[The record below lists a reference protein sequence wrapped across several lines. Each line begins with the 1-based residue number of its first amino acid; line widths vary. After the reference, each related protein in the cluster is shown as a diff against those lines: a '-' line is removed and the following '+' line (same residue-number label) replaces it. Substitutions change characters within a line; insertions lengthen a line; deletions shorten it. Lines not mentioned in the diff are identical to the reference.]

1 MNEHLIDN
9 EQDNIKNSD
18 EKIINEVEENEEK
31 PKEENKEQKEVK
43 SEIKETEDKSDIKEK
58 GDKSEIREKEIKNEI
73 KEKEEKKK
81 ENKEEE
87 IIYKETPF
95 RFCVVIAYCLLS
107 FANAVGWVTYSSTA
121 ENYKDAYHLTSNQV
135 NMFGLIYMIL
145 YPIVCIPEAYI
156 VDNVSTYLGLSLSS
170 FTTLLG
176 SLLKAFPNK
185 LYLAYIGQIFCSI
198 FQPVILNS
206 PAKISAV
213 WFKDE
218 NRAKVTTICVVSNN
232 LGVMFGIIF
241 HTFFID
247 DDSEEEKYKS
257 QFEKY
262 VLAEF
267 ILTALFCIPTFFLV
281 RDKPKI
287 PVSPSQNNYIAPPLK
302 TSIKLLF
309 SNKNFIILL
318 ICFTCVIGV
327 WNMYGTIFNPYMAKY
342 DISDSRAAIISSIAN
357 FVSIFFAMVGSYIL
371 DKTKKFR
378 FILLI
383 CNLSAFVIM
392 VIFTLLLEF
401 VKNLDIVFGL
411 SILLYSSLVGFL
423 ITIHTNGMDYVCELT
438 YPVGESQSG
447 GIIMSMNQ
455 IFGICLTYLGQFF
468 IDEIKKQKFI
478 TNILTCTTLL
488 ISLVTLWFIEDKL
501 LRHEKENEGKLI
513 TV

>member
-1 MNEHLIDN
+1 
-9 EQDNIKNSD
+9 
-18 EKIINEVEENEEK
+18 
-31 PKEENKEQKEVK
+31 
-43 SEIKETEDKSDIKEK
+43 
-58 GDKSEIREKEIKNEI
+58 
-73 KEKEEKKK
+73 
-81 ENKEEE
+81 
-87 IIYKETPF
+87 
-95 RFCVVIAYCLLS
+95 
-107 FANAVGWVTYSSTA
+107 
-121 ENYKDAYHLTSNQV
+121 
-135 NMFGLIYMIL
+135 MFGLIYMIL
-145 YPIVCIPEAYI
+145 YPIVCIPEAYL
-156 VDNVSTYLGLSLSS
+156 VDNVSTYLALSLSS

-185 LYLAYIGQIFCSI
+185 LYLAYIGQVLCSV

-218 NRAKVTTICVVSNN
+218 NRAKITTVCVISNN

-241 HTFFID
+241 HTFFIND
-247 DDSEEEKYKS
+247 NSENQNYKT

-267 ILTALFCIPTFFLV
+267 ILTTIFCLPTFFLV
-281 RDKPKI
+281 RNRPKI
-287 PVSPSQNNYIAPPLK
+287 PVSPSQNEYKAPPLK
-302 TSIKLLF
+302 KSLKLLF
-309 SNKNFIILL
+309 TNKNFIILL
-318 ICFTCVIGV
+318 VCFTCVIGI
-327 WNMYGTIFNPYMAKY
+327 WNMYGTIFTPYMAKY
-342 DISDSRAAIISSIAN
+342 DISDNRAAIISSIAN

-383 CNLSAFVIM
+383 CNLCALIIM
-392 VIFTLLLEF
+392 ILFTFLLEF
-401 VKNLDIVFGL
+401 VKNLDVVFAF

-455 IFGICLTYLGQFF
+455 IFGIGLTYLGQFF
-468 IDEIKKQKFI
+468 IDEIKEYKYI

-488 ISLVTLWFIEDKL
+488 ISLITLWFIKDKL
-501 LRHEKENEGKLI
+501 LRHEKENESKLI
-513 TV
+513 AEDNNS

>member
-1 MNEHLIDN
+1 MSEKAINIANSNNEI
-9 EQDNIKNSD
+9 EKN
-18 EKIINEVEENEEK
+18 
-31 PKEENKEQKEVK
+31 
-43 SEIKETEDKSDIKEK
+43 
-58 GDKSEIREKEIKNEI
+58 EKENNDK
-73 KEKEEKKK
+73 KEEK
-81 ENKEEE
+81 EWV
-87 IIYKETPF
+87 IYQETPF
-95 RFCVVIAYCLLS
+95 RFCVVISYCLLS

-121 ENYKDAYHLTSNQV
+121 DKYKEAYNLTSNQV

-145 YPIVCIPEAYI
+145 YPIVCIPEAYL
-156 VDNVSTYLGLSLSS
+156 VDNVSTYLALSLSS

-185 LYLAYIGQIFCSI
+185 LYLAYIGQVLCSL

-218 NRAKVTTICVVSNN
+218 NRAKITTVCVISNN

-241 HTFFID
+241 HTFFIN
-247 DDSEEEKYKS
+247 DDSENQNYKT

-267 ILTALFCIPTFFLV
+267 ILTTIFCLPTFFLV
-281 RDKPKI
+281 RNKPKI
-287 PVSPSQNNYIAPPLK
+287 PVSPSQNQYQAPPIK
-302 TSIKLLF
+302 TSLKLLF
-309 SNKNFIILL
+309 TNKNFIILL
-318 ICFTCVIGV
+318 VCFTCVIGI
-327 WNMYGTIFNPYMAKY
+327 WNMYGTIFTPYMAKY
-342 DISDSRAAIISSIAN
+342 DISDNRAAIISSIAN

-383 CNLSAFVIM
+383 CNLCAFIIM
-392 VIFTLLLEF
+392 ILFTFLLEF
-401 VKNLDIVFGL
+401 VKNLDVVFAF

-455 IFGICLTYLGQFF
+455 IFGIGLTYLGQFF
-468 IDEIKKQKFI
+468 IDDIKEYKYI

-488 ISLVTLWFIEDKL
+488 ISLITLWFIQDKL
-501 LRHEKENEGKLI
+501 LRHEKENESKLI
-513 TV
+513 ADDNNS

>member
-1 MNEHLIDN
+1 MSENEINIDN
-9 EQDNIKNSD
+9 SNN
-18 EKIINEVEENEEK
+18 
-31 PKEENKEQKEVK
+31 
-43 SEIKETEDKSDIKEK
+43 ETEKN
-58 GDKSEIREKEIKNEI
+58 EKENNDK
-73 KEKEEKKK
+73 KEEK
-81 ENKEEE
+81 EWV
-87 IIYKETPF
+87 IYQETPF
-95 RFCVVIAYCLLS
+95 RFCVVISYCLLS
-107 FANAVGWVTYSSTA
+107 FANALGWVTYSSTA
-121 ENYKDAYHLTSNQV
+121 DKYKEAYNLTSNQV

-145 YPIVCIPEAYI
+145 YPIVCIPEAYL
-156 VDNVSTYLGLSLSS
+156 VDNVSTYLALSLSS

-185 LYLAYIGQIFCSI
+185 LYLAYIGQVLCSL

-218 NRAKVTTICVVSNN
+218 NRAKITTVCVISNN

-241 HTFFID
+241 HTFFIN
-247 DDSEEEKYKS
+247 DDSENQNYKT

-267 ILTALFCIPTFFLV
+267 ILTTIFCLPTFFLV
-281 RDKPKI
+281 RNKPKI
-287 PVSPSQNNYIAPPLK
+287 PVSPSQNQYKAPPLK
-302 TSIKLLF
+302 KSLKLLF
-309 SNKNFIILL
+309 TNKNFIILL
-318 ICFTCVIGV
+318 VCFTCVIGI
-327 WNMYGTIFNPYMAKY
+327 WNMYGTIFTPYMAKY
-342 DISDSRAAIISSIAN
+342 DISDNRAAIISSIAN

-383 CNLSAFVIM
+383 CNLCAFIIM
-392 VIFTLLLEF
+392 ILFTFLLEF
-401 VKNLDIVFGL
+401 VKNLDVVFAF

-455 IFGICLTYLGQFF
+455 IFGIGLTYLGQFF
-468 IDEIKKQKFI
+468 IDDIKEYKYI

-488 ISLVTLWFIEDKL
+488 ISLITLWFIQDKL
-501 LRHEKENEGKLI
+501 LRHEKENESKLI
-513 TV
+513 ADDNNS

>member
-1 MNEHLIDN
+1 M
-9 EQDNIKNSD
+9 S
-18 EKIINEVEENEEK
+18 
-31 PKEENKEQKEVK
+31 
-43 SEIKETEDKSDIKEK
+43 
-58 GDKSEIREKEIKNEI
+58 EKEINIANSNNEIEKNE
-73 KEKEEKKK
+73 KENNDKKEEK
-81 ENKEEE
+81 EWV
-87 IIYKETPF
+87 IYQETPF
-95 RFCVVIAYCLLS
+95 RFCVVISYCLLS
-107 FANAVGWVTYSSTA
+107 FANALGWVTYSSTA
-121 ENYKDAYHLTSNQV
+121 DKYKEAYNLTSNQV

-145 YPIVCIPEAYI
+145 YPIVCIPEAYL
-156 VDNVSTYLGLSLSS
+156 VDNVSTYLALSLSS

-185 LYLAYIGQIFCSI
+185 LYLAYIGQVLCSL

-218 NRAKVTTICVVSNN
+218 NRAKITTVCVISNN

-241 HTFFID
+241 HTFFIN
-247 DDSEEEKYKS
+247 DDSENQNYKT

-267 ILTALFCIPTFFLV
+267 ILTTIFCLPTFFLV
-281 RDKPKI
+281 RNKPKI
-287 PVSPSQNNYIAPPLK
+287 PVSPSQNQYKAPPLK
-302 TSIKLLF
+302 KSLKLLF
-309 SNKNFIILL
+309 TNKNFIILL
-318 ICFTCVIGV
+318 VCFTCVIGI
-327 WNMYGTIFNPYMAKY
+327 WNMYGTIFTPYMAKY
-342 DISDSRAAIISSIAN
+342 DISDNRAAIISSIAN

-383 CNLSAFVIM
+383 CNLCALIIM
-392 VIFTLLLEF
+392 ILFTFLLEF
-401 VKNLDIVFGL
+401 VKNLDVVFAF

-455 IFGICLTYLGQFF
+455 IFGIGLTYLGQFF
-468 IDEIKKQKFI
+468 IDDIKEYKYM
-478 TNILTCTTLL
+478 TNILTCITLL
-488 ISLVTLWFIEDKL
+488 ISLITLWFIKDKL
-501 LRHEKENEGKLI
+501 LRHEKENELKLI
-513 TV
+513 SEDNNS

>member
-1 MNEHLIDN
+1 MFDDLIN
-9 EQDNIKNSD
+9 KEPKK
-18 EKIINEVEENEEK
+18 EEEK
-31 PKEENKEQKEVK
+31 
-43 SEIKETEDKSDIKEK
+43 
-58 GDKSEIREKEIKNEI
+58 
-73 KEKEEKKK
+73 
-81 ENKEEE
+81 EE

-107 FANAVGWVTYSSTA
+107 FANAIGWVTYSSTA
-121 ENYKDAYHLTSNQV
+121 DKYREAYNLTSNQV

-156 VDNVSTYLGLSLSS
+156 VDNISTYLGLSLSS

-185 LYLAYIGQIFCSI
+185 IYLAYIGQILCSS

-218 NRAKVTTICVVSNN
+218 NRAKITTLCVVSNN
-232 LGVMFGIIF
+232 LGVMFGIIY

-247 DDSEEEKYKS
+247 DNSKAQDYKS

-262 VLAEF
+262 VFAEF
-267 ILTALFCIPTFFLV
+267 ILTTIFCLPTFILV

-287 PVSPSQNNYIAPPLK
+287 PVSPSQNKYKAPPLIK
-302 TSIKLLF
+302 SLKLLF
-309 SNKNFIILL
+309 TNKNFNILVL
-318 ICFTCVIGV
+318 FFTCIIGV
-327 WNMYGTIFNPYMAKY
+327 WNMYGIIFTPYMAKY
-342 DISDSRAAIISSIAN
+342 EISDSRAAIISSIAN
-357 FVSIFFAMVGSYIL
+357 FVSIFFAMIGSYIL

-378 FILLI
+378 LFLLI
-383 CNLSAFVIM
+383 CNLSALIIM
-392 VIFTLLLEF
+392 IVFTLLLEF
-401 VKNLDIVFGL
+401 VTNLDIIFISG
-411 SILLYSSLVGFL
+411 IFLYSSLVGFL

-455 IFGICLTYLGQFF
+455 IFGIGLTYLGQYF
-468 IDEIKKQKFI
+468 IDEINSKKYI
-478 TNILTCTTLL
+478 TNILACTTLL
-488 ISLVTLWFIEDKL
+488 ISLITLWFIEDKL

-513 TV
+513 SEDNNNSNEE

>member
-1 MNEHLIDN
+1 MSEKAINIANSNNEI
-9 EQDNIKNSD
+9 EKN
-18 EKIINEVEENEEK
+18 
-31 PKEENKEQKEVK
+31 
-43 SEIKETEDKSDIKEK
+43 
-58 GDKSEIREKEIKNEI
+58 EKENNDK
-73 KEKEEKKK
+73 KEEK
-81 ENKEEE
+81 EWV
-87 IIYKETPF
+87 IYQETPF
-95 RFCVVIAYCLLS
+95 RFCVVISYCLLS

-121 ENYKDAYHLTSNQV
+121 DKYKEAYNLTSNQV

-145 YPIVCIPEAYI
+145 YPIVCIPEAYL
-156 VDNVSTYLGLSLSS
+156 VDNVSTYLALSLSS

-185 LYLAYIGQIFCSI
+185 LYLAYIGQVLCSL

-218 NRAKVTTICVVSNN
+218 NRAKITTVCVISNN

-241 HTFFID
+241 HTFFIN
-247 DDSEEEKYKS
+247 DDSENQNYKT

-267 ILTALFCIPTFFLV
+267 ILTTIFCLPTFFLV
-281 RDKPKI
+281 RNKPKI
-287 PVSPSQNNYIAPPLK
+287 PVSPSQNQYKAPPLK
-302 TSIKLLF
+302 KSLKLLF
-309 SNKNFIILL
+309 TNKNFIILL
-318 ICFTCVIGV
+318 VCFTCVIGI
-327 WNMYGTIFNPYMAKY
+327 WNMYGTIFTPYMAKY
-342 DISDSRAAIISSIAN
+342 DISDNRAAIISSIAN

-383 CNLSAFVIM
+383 CNLCAFIIM
-392 VIFTLLLEF
+392 ILFTFLLEF
-401 VKNLDIVFGL
+401 VKNLDVVFAF

-455 IFGICLTYLGQFF
+455 IFGIGLTYLGQFF
-468 IDEIKKQKFI
+468 IDDIKEYKYI

-488 ISLVTLWFIEDKL
+488 ISLITLWFIQDKL
-501 LRHEKENEGKLI
+501 LRHEKENESKLI
-513 TV
+513 ADDNNS

>member
-1 MNEHLIDN
+1 M
-9 EQDNIKNSD
+9 S
-18 EKIINEVEENEEK
+18 ENEI
-31 PKEENKEQKEVK
+31 NIAN
-43 SEIKETEDKSDIKEK
+43 SNNETEKN
-58 GDKSEIREKEIKNEI
+58 EKENND
-73 KEKEEKKK
+73 KEEKKDG
-81 ENKEEE
+81 EV
-87 IIYKETPF
+87 IYQETPF
-95 RFCVVIAYCLLS
+95 RFCVVISYCLLS

-121 ENYKDAYHLTSNQV
+121 DKYKEAYNLTSNQV

-145 YPIVCIPEAYI
+145 YPIVCIPEAYL
-156 VDNVSTYLGLSLSS
+156 VDNVSTYLALSLSS

-185 LYLAYIGQIFCSI
+185 LYLAYIGQVLCSV

-218 NRAKVTTICVVSNN
+218 NRAKITTVCVISNN

-241 HTFFID
+241 HTFFIND
-247 DDSEEEKYKS
+247 NSENQNYKT

-267 ILTALFCIPTFFLV
+267 ILTTIFCLPTFFLV
-281 RDKPKI
+281 RNKPKI
-287 PVSPSQNNYIAPPLK
+287 PVSPSQNQYQAPPLK
-302 TSIKLLF
+302 TSLKLLF
-309 SNKNFIILL
+309 TNKNFIILL
-318 ICFTCVIGV
+318 VCFTCVIGI
-327 WNMYGTIFNPYMAKY
+327 WNMYGTIFTPYMAKY
-342 DISDSRAAIISSIAN
+342 DISDNRAAIISSIAN

-383 CNLSAFVIM
+383 CNLCALIIM
-392 VIFTLLLEF
+392 ILFTFLLEF
-401 VKNLDIVFGL
+401 VKNLDVVFAF

-455 IFGICLTYLGQFF
+455 IFGIGLTYLGQFF
-468 IDEIKKQKFI
+468 IDEIKEYKYI

-488 ISLVTLWFIEDKL
+488 ISLITLWFIQDKL
-501 LRHEKENEGKLI
+501 LRHEKENESKLI
-513 TV
+513 AEDNNS

>member
-1 MNEHLIDN
+1 MSENEINIDN
-9 EQDNIKNSD
+9 SNN
-18 EKIINEVEENEEK
+18 
-31 PKEENKEQKEVK
+31 
-43 SEIKETEDKSDIKEK
+43 ETEKN
-58 GDKSEIREKEIKNEI
+58 EKENND
-73 KEKEEKKK
+73 KEEKK
-81 ENKEEE
+81 EGEV
-87 IIYKETPF
+87 IYQETPF
-95 RFCVVIAYCLLS
+95 RFCVVISYCLLS

-121 ENYKDAYHLTSNQV
+121 DKYKEAYNLTSNQV

-145 YPIVCIPEAYI
+145 YPIVCIPEAYL
-156 VDNVSTYLGLSLSS
+156 VDNVSTYLALSLSS

-185 LYLAYIGQIFCSI
+185 LYLAYIGQVLCSV

-218 NRAKVTTICVVSNN
+218 NRAKITTVCVISNN

-241 HTFFID
+241 HTFFIND
-247 DDSEEEKYKS
+247 NSENQNYKT

-267 ILTALFCIPTFFLV
+267 ILTTIFCLPTFFLV
-281 RDKPKI
+281 RNKPKI
-287 PVSPSQNNYIAPPLK
+287 PVSPSQNQYQAPPIK
-302 TSIKLLF
+302 TSLKLLF
-309 SNKNFIILL
+309 TNKNFIILL
-318 ICFTCVIGV
+318 VCFTCVIGI
-327 WNMYGTIFNPYMAKY
+327 WNMYGTIFTPYMAKY
-342 DISDSRAAIISSIAN
+342 DISDNRAAIISSIAN

-383 CNLSAFVIM
+383 CNLCALIIM
-392 VIFTLLLEF
+392 ILFTFLLEF
-401 VKNLDIVFGL
+401 VKNLDVVFAF

-455 IFGICLTYLGQFF
+455 IFGIGLTYLGQFF
-468 IDEIKKQKFI
+468 IDDIKEYKYI

-488 ISLVTLWFIEDKL
+488 ISLITLWFIQDKL
-501 LRHEKENEGKLI
+501 FRHEKENESKLI
-513 TV
+513 ADDNNS